1 MGLCT
6 EWILSDQVKKPK
18 TVKKSPGTRL
28 LTEEVFTCTVK
39 DNFWFTATNE
49 SVEGITEIVTP
60 SGANTVAVYTARAC
74 PTLVTVLVSLV
85 ERIEEEEEEEERA

>member
-60 SGANTVAVYTARAC
+60 SGANTVAVYTA
-74 PTLVTVLVSLV
+74 
-85 ERIEEEEEEEERA
+85 